1 MGQIIIGWWVVVTEW
16 LKDHESLAIWL
27 EGIALV
33 AIFTWD
39 RIDSKSQ
46 HQETLAHIKIATEQA
61 ETARLTAQSVVNSE
75 RAWLTTSLRWR
86 QIGNIVTLTSQ
97 VGDQQIINT
106 CIEFWLTITN
116 DGRTPAWIETI
127 AACMEFYGKE
137 KQPERAITEY
147 IAPLGAGKDRE
158 VLLQLCC
165 PGLAQSDSQLAVHIR
180 VHYRDIF
187 ETRLEELEFLVNPQ
201 NFEIRRLEKAR
212 VDFRSSI
219 QG

>member
-106 CIEFWLTITN
+106 CIEFWLTI
-116 DGRTPAWIETI
+116 
-127 AACMEFYGKE
+127 
-137 KQPERAITEY
+137 
-147 IAPLGAGKDRE
+147 
-158 VLLQLCC
+158 
-165 PGLAQSDSQLAVHIR
+165 
-180 VHYRDIF
+180 
-187 ETRLEELEFLVNPQ
+187 
-201 NFEIRRLEKAR
+201 
-212 VDFRSSI
+212 
-219 QG
+219 